1 MFSGTEG
8 DIFMNTVDLKDL
20 ASDDAVKI
28 YVPKSFSS
36 KADAELPENDE
47 VKIYSSKKESFGNC
61 AD

>member
-1 MFSGTEG
+1 
-8 DIFMNTVDLKDL
+8 MNTVDLKDL